1 MNISLDYDDTYTQ
14 DPVLWNV
21 FCRSAIKAGH
31 TVYLITW
38 RNVNEMEEVLSSV
51 GKIIGQQN
59 CIATC
64 GYAKKD
70 FVEQY
75 GIKIDV
81 WIDDN
86 PLAIHHDVT
95 DLSF

>member
-1 MNISLDYDDTYTQ
+1 MNISLDFDDTYTK
-14 DPVLWNV
+14 DPALWNV
-21 FCRSAIKAGH
+21 FCRAAMKSGH

-38 RNVNEMEEVLSSV
+38 RNENEMADVFSSI
-51 GKIIGQQN
+51 GKVIGQQN
-59 CIATC
+59 CIATS
-64 GYAKKD
+64 GYAKKE
-70 FVEQY
+70 FVEHY
-75 GIKIDV
+75 GIRIDV